1 MCRKPPS
8 PISPW
13 KLIVEAPLAP
23 LQRRLYTTYV
33 HNLGI
38 MAVMAALALI
48 IALIFSRWLVRPLTG
63 LARVTSNLPEKLLA
77 HQDILWPESSA
88 AEIHSLVGN
97 FQAMARTLEGN
108 VQKLQERGTQ
118 LAEANQGLE
127 GEIAERVRMED
138 ALRRSETLLRNVFES
153 IPDLLTVQDRDFNI
167 IMSNWHGLGESV
179 PEAERSR
186 QHKCHEIYLH
196 RDRPCEP
203 CQALKVLATGQPL
216 SLEKFNPVDNSIQ
229 EIMAYPVRDQSGQ
242 VIMVAEY
249 VRDITPRHQME
260 EALRES
266 ETKYRLLA
274 ENSRD
279 LIWRMDLNQ
288 RITFASPAVQL
299 LTGFTPEEFIT
310 LGLDQIL
317 TPASLKVAQENIA
330 RLQEIELREK
340 PPLPPS
346 VTLEIEH
353 RRKDGATI
361 WTEVQATLMRGS
373 QGETTGLMGVS
384 RDITERRQV
393 QEALRE
399 SEKRFRDITE
409 NVAEWVWE
417 VDREGKFTYSS
428 PVVEQLLGYK
438 PEEVLGQ
445 YFY

>member
-1 MCRKPPS
+1 
-8 PISPW
+8 
-13 KLIVEAPLAP
+13 
-23 LQRRLYTTYV
+23 
-33 HNLGI
+33 
-38 MAVMAALALI
+38 MA
-48 IALIFSRWLVRPLTG
+48 
-63 LARVTSNLPEKLLA
+63 K
-77 HQDILWPESSA
+77 
-88 AEIHSLVGN
+88 
-97 FQAMARTLEGN
+97 
-108 VQKLQERGTQ
+108 
-118 LAEANQGLE
+118 ANQGLE
-127 GEIAERVRMED
+127 GEIAERVRMEE

-186 QHKCHEIYLH
+186 PHKCHEIYLH

-203 CQALKVLATGQPL
+203 CHAMQVFATGQPVR
-216 SLEKFNPVDNSIQ
+216 LEKFIPVDNSIR

-249 VRDITPRHQME
+249 VRDITPRRQME

-274 ENSRD
+274 ENARD

-288 RITFASPAVQL
+288 QITFASPAVQL

-361 WTEVQATLMRGS
+361 WTEVHATILRGS

-384 RDITERRQV
+384 RDITERRKVAGGAGDSQ
-393 QEALRE
+393 RPIE
-399 SEKRFRDITE
+399 SPGARSGRTE
-409 NVAEWVWE
+409 PHIWLCS
-417 VDREGKFTYSS
+417 TT
-428 PVVEQLLGYK
+428 
-438 PEEVLGQ
+438 
-445 YFY
+445 